1 MLKRTVLRR
10 LSRGKCKQ
18 EKRGCGPNKARDE
31 SHDDGRPP
39 PRSNGRTGTE
49 RTGQGQATE
58 EETPASGSL
67 LMSGRTGR
75 RCSTCTT
82 HVRSRFRTTHRK
94 APPSAS
100 TPMSLTGDA
109 SDQRCRRS
117 VDGPVCTGPLF
128 ACLRL
133 SETRESVKD
142 FPESHS
148 QYSSGALML

>member
-94 APPSAS
+94 APLPTPTGPQRRCPQRT
-100 TPMSLTGDA
+100 TPMFNDVDA
-109 SDQRCRRS
+109 LRTRVCI
-117 VDGPVCTGPLF
+117 GPPSPVSGYQKL
-128 ACLRL
+128 ARA
-133 SETRESVKD
+133 SRI
-142 FPESHS
+142 FP
-148 QYSSGALML
+148 GCVVAL